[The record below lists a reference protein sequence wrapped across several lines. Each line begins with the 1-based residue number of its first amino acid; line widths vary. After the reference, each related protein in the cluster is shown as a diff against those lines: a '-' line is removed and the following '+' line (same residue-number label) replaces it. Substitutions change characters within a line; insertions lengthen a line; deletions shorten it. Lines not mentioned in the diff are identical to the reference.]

1 MTFSTPTLTNEE
13 NSELTNRAEL
23 WILLEIVVTVLIAAT
38 VMCFVYV
45 KIQYPKKNPSNS
57 VDTLVKKKFSRW
69 SQPT

>member
-1 MTFSTPTLTNEE
+1 MTFSIPTLTNEE

-45 KIQYPKKNPSNS
+45 KIQYPKKNPSYS
-57 VDTLVKKKFSRW
+57 VDTLVKKKIL
-69 SQPT
+69 

>member
-13 NSELTNRAEL
+13 NSELTNRVEL

-45 KIQYPKKNPSNS
+45 KIQYPKKIQ
-57 VDTLVKKKFSRW
+57 VTQWTL
-69 SQPT
+69 